1 MRRRTRPWPP
11 GQSDVGHSFFGGTG
25 WLFADLMVAL
35 AMVFLVATALGF
47 PTPSKSAAAH
57 HPAPK
62 KSPAVKHPE
71 AALDF
76 KYVTITIPN
85 LDYNGLL
92 NNSPAAINSVRK
104 AILSDAGIRS
114 RRAGLV
120 LLFDGATSQDLSS
133 QALAINVDRKL
144 QDILRDLGTQNV
156 LFQVAVY
163 RNFLDLVK
171 LTANNFHMEIY
182 LFKTS

>member
-1 MRRRTRPWPP
+1 MRRRTRSWSS
-11 GQSDVGHSFFGGTG
+11 GQGGDVGHSFFGGTG

-35 AMVFLVATALGF
+35 AVVFLVATTVGF
-47 PTPSKSAAAH
+47 PAPPKLAAAH

-62 KSPAVKHPE
+62 KPTAKHPE
-71 AALDF
+71 AALDLNF
-76 KYVTITIPN
+76 VRITITN

-92 NNSPAAINSVRK
+92 NNSPTAINSVRN
-104 AILSDAGIRS
+104 AILRNARVKS

-120 LLFDGATSQDLSS
+120 LLFDGANSQDPLG
-133 QALAINVDRKL
+133 QALALQVDGKVRR
-144 QDILRDLGTQNV
+144 ILRSLGAQNI

-163 RNFLDLVK
+163 RNFLNLGEQPG
-171 LTANNFHMEIY
+171 NFYMDVY

>member
-1 MRRRTRPWPP
+1 MRRRTRSRSF

-35 AMVFLVATALGF
+35 AVVFLVATTVGF
-47 PTPSKSAAAH
+47 PTPPKPKPASAH
-57 HPAPK
+57 QPAPK
-62 KSPAVKHPE
+62 KSPDAKQPE
-71 AALDF
+71 PALDLTPVT
-76 KYVTITIPN
+76 VTINN

-92 NNSPAAINSVRK
+92 NNSPAALNSVRN
-104 AILSDAGIRS
+104 AILGDARVRS

-120 LLFDGATSQDLSS
+120 LLFGGDNPQDDTLALNIDGKVQ
-133 QALAINVDRKL
+133 Q
-144 QDILRDLGTQNV
+144 ILKSLGAQNV

-163 RNFLDLVK
+163 RNFLDL
-171 LTANNFHMEIY
+171 AQPPSNFHMDIY